1 MSRRD
6 IPRSRRAAL
15 GLVAAAI
22 TLLAAACGGGDAVG
36 DGTEAAG
43 EAAAADLV
51 HIHRLQEVPGEDA
64 LYVATHTGLFKVDD
78 AEIQPVGAGTHD
90 LMGFTVAGPDD
101 LLASGHPDLRV
112 DELMVD
118 GKPPLLGLAHS
129 ADGSIWEPLSLLGEV
144 DFHALVTA
152 HDQVYGL
159 DSQTG
164 ALMVSRDRKT
174 WETRDEGLPF
184 SDIAV
189 SPDDPAVLVAAA
201 QDGLA
206 GSDDGGRSW
215 KKVASQ
221 RAAYLSWTTDGLF
234 AVSPDGAV
242 ARSADSGKKWQ
253 SLGSTGGPP
262 AALLVTDA
270 AMYVAVHEA
279 GIKRSIDGG
288 KTFEFLI
295 RTNNT

>member
-6 IPRSRRAAL
+6 VPCSRRATFVVVAVAVAL
-15 GLVAAAI
+15 LG
-22 TLLAAACGGGDAVG
+22 AACGGGEAVG
-36 DGTEAAG
+36 DGTAAAG
-43 EAAAADLV
+43 DALAADLV
-51 HIHRLQEVPGEDA
+51 HIHRLQQVSGTSA

-78 AEIQPVGAGTHD
+78 GEIERVGDATHD

-112 DELMVD
+112 DELMVE

-129 ADGSIWEPLSLLGEV
+129 KDGQTWQPLSLLGDV

-152 HDQVYGL
+152 HDQVYGI

-174 WETRDEGLPF
+174 WETRSEGLPF

-189 SPDDPAVLVAAA
+189 SPDDPDVLVGAA

-206 GSDDGGRSW
+206 GSDDGGKSW
-215 KKVASQ
+215 EKVASQ
-221 RAAYLSWTTDGLF
+221 RAAYLSWTADGLF
-234 AVSPDGAV
+234 AVTPEGTV
-242 ARSADSGKKWQ
+242 ARSADGGKNWQ
-253 SLGSTGGPP
+253 SLGSTGGLP
-262 AALLVTDA
+262 AALLVTDEGV
-270 AMYVAVHEA
+270 YVAVHEA
-279 GIKRSIDGG
+279 GIKQSTDGG
-288 KTFEFLI
+288 QTFEFLI
-295 RTNNT
+295 RTNDT

>member
-1 MSRRD
+1 MNRRD
-6 IPRSRRAAL
+6 VPISSRCVLA
-15 GLVAAAI
+15 
-22 TLLAAACGGGDAVG
+22 LAAAAVALLAGACGGDAVG
-36 DGTEAAG
+36 DGTATAGDAVAG
-43 EAAAADLV
+43 ELV
-51 HIHRLQEVPGEDA
+51 HIHRLQEVPGTSA
-64 LYVATHTGLFKVDD
+64 LYVATHTGLFKVDG
-78 AEIQPVGAGTHD
+78 AEIQRVGDATHD
-90 LMGFTVAGPDD
+90 LMGFTVAGRQD

-118 GKPPLLGLAHS
+118 GKPPLFGLAHS
-129 ADGSIWEPLSLLGEV
+129 TEGETWKPLSLLGDV

-174 WETRDEGLPF
+174 WETRSEGLPF

-189 SPDDPAVLVAAA
+189 SPDDQNVLVAAA

-206 GSDDGGRSW
+206 RSDDGGRSW

-221 RAAYLSWTTDGLF
+221 RAAYLSWSAEGLF
-234 AVSPDGAV
+234 AASPEGGV
-242 ARSADSGKKWQ
+242 ARSADGGKTWQ
-253 SLGSTGGPP
+253 PLGSTGGPP
-262 AALLVTDA
+262 AALLVTDE
-270 AMYVAVHEA
+270 AMFVAVHEA
-279 GIKRSIDGG
+279 GIKRSTDGG
-288 KTFEFLI
+288 QTFEFLI